1 MIRKCSLMF
10 SLIALTTFLSVQNPH
25 AKPVGNRFTTSVT
38 LGPAV
43 FPMDAGTS
51 NHNTTKIPIRIR
63 NRLSMRIT
71 VKTVSYSSTCSV
83 ITWLRSNKKC
93 KHAVI

>member
-38 LGPAV
+38 SLQ
-43 FPMDAGTS
+43 TS
-51 NHNTTKIPIRIR
+51 LERKM
-63 NRLSMRIT
+63 SAM
-71 VKTVSYSSTCSV
+71 KY
-83 ITWLRSNKKC
+83 
-93 KHAVI
+93 

>member
-51 NHNTTKIPIRIR
+51 NHNTTKIPIR
-63 NRLSMRIT
+63 